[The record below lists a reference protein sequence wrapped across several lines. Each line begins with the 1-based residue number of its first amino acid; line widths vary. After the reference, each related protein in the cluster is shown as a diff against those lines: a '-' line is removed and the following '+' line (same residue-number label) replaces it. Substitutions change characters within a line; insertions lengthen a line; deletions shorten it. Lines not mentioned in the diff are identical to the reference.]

1 MDRDE
6 ARPKRFVIGMTG
18 ATGVVYGVRL
28 LEALR
33 DSQVETHLVMSTWA
47 KRTLVAETDR
57 RPDEV
62 QDLATHW
69 YDEDDLSGPIAAGS
83 FIVDG
88 MAVVPC
94 SMRSLAAIANG
105 LSQNL
110 IHRAADVAIK
120 EGRRLVLVVR
130 ESPLSVIHLENL
142 LRVARAGAMVV
153 PPVPAFYAKPG
164 SRDEMIDHTVGRLLD
179 HLGVEHDLIRRWG
192 EPRLRP
198 VKLESGETR
207 AGS

>member
-6 ARPKRFVIGMTG
+6 ARPKRFVVGMTG

-33 DSQVETHLVMSTWA
+33 DSQVETHLVMSRWA

-62 QDLATHW
+62 QGLATRW
-69 YDEDDLSGPIAAGS
+69 YDEDDLSAPIATGS

-105 LSQNL
+105 VSQNL

-120 EGRRLVLVVR
+120 EGRKLVLVVR

-153 PPVPAFYAKPG
+153 PPAPAFYAKLR
-164 SRDEMIDHTVGRLLD
+164 SLDEMIDHTVGRLLD

-192 EPRLRP
+192 EPRLGP
-198 VKLESGETR
+198 VKIEETR

>member
-6 ARPKRFVIGMTG
+6 ARSKRFVIGMTG
-18 ATGVVYGVRL
+18 ATGVVYGIRL

-33 DSQVETHLVMSTWA
+33 DSPVETHLVMSTWA

-57 RPDEV
+57 RPDDV
-62 QDLATHW
+62 QGLATHW
-69 YDEDDLSGPIAAGS
+69 YDEDDLSAPIATGS

-105 LSQNL
+105 VSQNL

-120 EGRRLVLVVR
+120 EGHRLVLVVR

-153 PPVPAFYAKPG
+153 PPVPAFYAKLR
-164 SRDEMIDHTVGRLLD
+164 SLDEMIDHTVGRLLD

-198 VKLESGETR
+198 VKLDSGETR
-207 AGS
+207 AES